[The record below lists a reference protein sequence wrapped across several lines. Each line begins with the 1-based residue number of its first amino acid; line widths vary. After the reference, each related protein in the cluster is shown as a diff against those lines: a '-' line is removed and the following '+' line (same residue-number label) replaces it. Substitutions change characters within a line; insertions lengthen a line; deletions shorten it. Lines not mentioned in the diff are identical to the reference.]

1 LEVECQRLAIELTKS
16 DQEVS
21 LLAARVEVAGGK
33 LEQEGDTR
41 VNRTQVLGGVEVEM
55 LVVVVVVVVELE
67 MLVV

>member
-41 VNRTQVLGGVEVEM
+41 VNRTQVLGVEVEM
-55 LVVVVVVVVELE
+55 LVVVVVVVVVE
-67 MLVV
+67 